1 MDSTYLLS
9 MSAHIA
15 EVNADLEDLAA
26 ILSTRSLSRFET
38 KASERLIQTLAE
50 ACIGI
55 AKHRCK
61 QLGYPAPENAYMA
74 FERLSVKD
82 PDAIDLAQWRMVI
95 GLRNA
100 LVHDYLNID
109 TSVIE
114 NLIKQEKYRL
124 MIDFANEGLGKLGQ
138 VS

>member
-1 MDSTYLLS
+1 MKS
-9 MSAHIA
+9 HIA
-15 EVNADLEDLAA
+15 EIKADLNDMADILAA
-26 ILSTRSLSRFET
+26 RPLSRIEF

-61 QLGYPAPENAYMA
+61 QLGYPAPDNAYLA
-74 FERLSVKD
+74 FERLSSKD
-82 PDAIDLAQWRMVI
+82 PMAVDLNQWKLII

-109 TSVIE
+109 PKVIE
-114 NLIKQEKYRL
+114 SLIQKRQFKL
-124 MIDFANEGLGKLGQ
+124 LINFAGDQLGKLG
-138 VS
+138 

>member
-9 MSAHIA
+9 MKSHIA
-15 EVNADLEDLAA
+15 EINADLSDLSD
-26 ILSTRSLSRFET
+26 ILEARSLSRIES
-38 KASERLIQTLAE
+38 KASERLVQTLAE

-74 FERLSVKD
+74 FERLSGKD
-82 PDAIDLAQWRMVI
+82 PEAVDLNQWKQVI

-100 LVHDYLNID
+100 LVHDYLNIVP
-109 TSVIE
+109 SVIE
-114 NLIKQEKYRL
+114 NLIRQKDFKL
-124 MIDFANEGLGKLGQ
+124 LIDFANDGLGKLG
-138 VS
+138 